1 MTIGRVLLVLLAIWV
16 ALAVIGL
23 VIKALFWLFVI
34 ALVLFGITLA
44 GGLKNNRIS
53 RR

>member
-16 ALAVIGL
+16 ALALIGL
-23 VIKALFWLFVI
+23 LIKALFWLFVI
-34 ALVLFGITLA
+34 ALVLFGVTLA
-44 GGLKNNRIS
+44 GGMRNNRFS